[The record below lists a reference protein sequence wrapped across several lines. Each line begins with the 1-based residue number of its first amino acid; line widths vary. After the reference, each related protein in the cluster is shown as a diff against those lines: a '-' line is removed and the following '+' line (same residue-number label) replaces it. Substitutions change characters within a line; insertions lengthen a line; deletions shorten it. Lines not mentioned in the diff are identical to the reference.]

1 MNPHIFRAYDIRGI
15 AESDLDD
22 ETVAGIGRALGSAV
36 RDAGGERVALGR
48 DARQSSPRIRSA
60 LCSGLVEI
68 GVSVADL
75 GVVPTPVTYFAA
87 NFYEDIHGLV
97 MITGSHNPP
106 EHNGLKL
113 GVGKATMGGDD
124 LLALKER
131 IEQGRFSGNGAKGKV
146 EARDVLQPYLA
157 YVEENIRLGPHR
169 PKVVIDAGNGT
180 GGITAMPLLER
191 LDVPAAGIFLDPD
204 GTFPNHE
211 ADPTVEANL
220 EHLRQAMREQG
231 ATVGIAYDGDGDR
244 IGVLDEHGAVVFG
257 DRLLVLYAREIL
269 RDHPGGAV
277 VAEVKC
283 SKTLYDDVASKGGR
297 PIMWKTGH
305 TLIKNKMREEGA
317 LVGGEMSGHMFFAD
331 RYYGFDDACYA
342 TGRLLEI
349 LTRTGRTIGELL
361 SDLPPTVNTPEI
373 RVDCPDELKFEVV
386 SRLRQ
391 RLGEGHEVVTVDG
404 VRVIHP
410 DGWGLVRASN
420 TQPLLVLRF
429 EAQTQ
434 ERLDEIR
441 REVEEAVA
449 QVRAE
454 LEHGGA

>member
-15 AESDLDD
+15 ADQDLGD
-22 ETVAGIGRALGSAV
+22 ETISNIGRAFGSAV
-36 RDAGGERVALGR
+36 RDAGGDRVALGR
-48 DARQSSPRIRSA
+48 DARESSPRIRNA
-60 LCSGLVEI
+60 LCSGLVEV

-87 NFYEDIHGLV
+87 NFYDDVHGLV

-113 GVGKATMGGDD
+113 GVGKMTMGGDD

-131 IEQGRFSGNGAKGKV
+131 VEQARFAEADSEGKV
-146 EARDVLQPYLA
+146 EIREVLEPYLA
-157 YVEENIRLGPHR
+157 YLEENFRLGPHKPR
-169 PKVVIDAGNGT
+169 VVIDAGNGT

-191 LDVPAAGIFLDPD
+191 LDIPAVGLFLDPD

-220 EHLRQAMREQG
+220 EQLRQAVREHDAQ
-231 ATVGIAYDGDGDR
+231 VGIAYDGDGDR
-244 IGVLDEHGAVVFG
+244 IGVLDEHGNVVWG
-257 DRLLVLYAREIL
+257 DRLLLLFAREIL
-269 RDHPGGAV
+269 RDHPGAAIVG
-277 VAEVKC
+277 EVKC
-283 SKTLYDDVASKGGR
+283 SKTLYDDIAAKGGR
-297 PIMWKTGH
+297 PLMWKTGH
-305 TLIKNKMREEGA
+305 TLIKSKMKEEGA
-317 LVGGEMSGHMFFAD
+317 LLGGEMSGHMFFAD

-342 TGRLLEI
+342 TGRLLEM
-349 LTRTGRTIGELL
+349 LSRTGKTIGELL
-361 SDLPPTVNTPEI
+361 SDLPNTINTPEI
-373 RVDCPDELKFEVV
+373 RVDCPEEIKFEVV
-386 SRLRQ
+386 RRLQ
-391 RLGEGHEVVTVDG
+391 ERLGQSHEVVTVDG

-429 EAQTQ
+429 EAESQ

-441 REVEEAVA
+441 SELEQAVA
-449 QVRAE
+449 EVRGE
-454 LEHGGA
+454 LEQHS